1 MKRSEFKKRMQS
13 LKSYR
18 EQNPDKGYWDWKVE
32 QFQDGGELSDDEKII
47 INRAWAKKVLRD
59 AQAAI
64 EMERGTR
71 QIEPMPQ
78 RSFSEQLEDS
88 ERRREQA
95 RRESG
100 IEGLKNI
107 VRGFNRTAGTAAS
120 LASLIAGGG
129 WALTRLLSGNRAT
142 SLGRVLAPGV
152 IPANTADTAAD
163 AVDFVVDP
171 SLSGAAEVGTGIVLG
186 KWKNFG
192 SKARQATELA
202 GQSLNVNNAIES
214 YFEGGETNEGGEVPP
229 MWLQEPYQGPT
240 YNQVLESLKKDD
252 PTAYNRLAEARARER
267 NPTSE
272 IVRYVDANGNI
283 ATASSV
289 QGLQPVV
296 TPEDLPGIGDAAEV
310 YNIGKDF
317 VEGNYGSAAAGLGLL
332 AIPGGAAG
340 KIYRKGRRIAQD
352 LDLSYKSSSGANP
365 KNIFANI
372 ALMDPEHYG
381 AITGA
386 RKLIVPDKVKQI
398 IESNVFSRKNID
410 YNLEKLYDRIYSVK
424 PSAFDNPNFIGNAIK
439 GSTIN
444 ISNEYLSELNRVLPH
459 EIRHRIDFD
468 NPLTDKEKEVLF
480 SAYDEDFANNQMVR
494 HLVPDNYDV
503 NMDAVTT
510 NLDSRLQLLGL
521 HSTAPLHIQNTIID
535 KSTDKAIFNSV
546 RESNGYG
553 EAYIKYLT
561 ENNLLTTERANKLRE
576 AMKYVGVGLPFAFF
590 INQEEPQ
597 QYEKGGKVPP
607 DNSPA
612 RVNPITNRPLANGA
626 ITPILNLEG
635 AANFT
640 PVGDVLSIRD
650 AYVAAKNKDLLG
662 LGLAGLGVVPFI
674 PTVNRKATQDLIDR
688 AIKQSEKSK
697 QVVDDFYTQRN
708 NVYES
713 MIENE
718 DAFRRAARA
727 DKQAGTNYVGTYGQ
741 AIRDYLRDPSQYN
754 DDLPMMLFDRDLYGT
769 NIKMQVDPSRPG
781 YITVNPRYKDPDELD
796 DAFKRINPGLVR
808 HEMGHQTDLKAGLQ
822 YTDRLADPSKFVSD
836 EKLKEMFPKTHSRL
850 KSTVLNKGS
859 EIKSYMN
866 EFREFLMGERKWEP
880 KESVKSFRRKLDEY
894 SKQFPTL
901 RMIFDSYKSKSD
913 FVKDYNM
920 VPLTDAG
927 TNQNLV

>member
-1 MKRSEFKKRMQS
+1 MDRTEFKKRMQS

-202 GQSLNVNNAIES
+202 GQSLNANNAIES

-229 MWLQEPYQGPT
+229 
-240 YNQVLESLKKDD
+240 SD
-252 PTAYNRLAEARARER
+252 
-267 NPTSE
+267 
-272 IVRYVDANGNI
+272 
-283 ATASSV
+283 
-289 QGLQPVV
+289 
-296 TPEDLPGIGDAAEV
+296 
-310 YNIGKDF
+310 
-317 VEGNYGSAAAGLGLL
+317 
-332 AIPGGAAG
+332 
-340 KIYRKGRRIAQD
+340 YRG
-352 LDLSYKSSSGANP
+352 
-365 KNIFANI
+365 
-372 ALMDPEHYG
+372 
-381 AITGA
+381 
-386 RKLIVPDKVKQI
+386 
-398 IESNVFSRKNID
+398 
-410 YNLEKLYDRIYSVK
+410 
-424 PSAFDNPNFIGNAIK
+424 
-439 GSTIN
+439 
-444 ISNEYLSELNRVLPH
+444 SNEP
-459 EIRHRIDFD
+459 
-468 NPLTDKEKEVLF
+468 
-480 SAYDEDFANNQMVR
+480 
-494 HLVPDNYDV
+494 V
-503 NMDAVTT
+503 N
-510 NLDSRLQLLGL
+510 
-521 HSTAPLHIQNTIID
+521 
-535 KSTDKAIFNSV
+535 
-546 RESNGYG
+546 
-553 EAYIKYLT
+553 
-561 ENNLLTTERANKLRE
+561 
-576 AMKYVGVGLPFAFF
+576 
-590 INQEEPQ
+590 
-597 QYEKGGKVPP
+597 
-607 DNSPA
+607 
-612 RVNPITNRPLANGA
+612 VNPFTKKPLANGA
-626 ITPILNLEG
+626 ITPVLDLEDASG
-635 AANFT
+635 FT
-640 PVGDVLSIRD
+640 PIGDILSIRD
-650 AYVAAKNKDLLG
+650 AYIAAKNKDLLG

-674 PTVNRKATQDLIDR
+674 PTVNRKATQDLMDR

-913 FVKDYNM
+913 FVRDYNA
-920 VPLTDAG
+920 VPLTDTG

>member
-1 MKRSEFKKRMQS
+1 MDRTEFKKRMQS

-202 GQSLNVNNAIES
+202 GQSLNANNAIES

-229 MWLQEPYQGPT
+229 
-240 YNQVLESLKKDD
+240 SD
-252 PTAYNRLAEARARER
+252 
-267 NPTSE
+267 
-272 IVRYVDANGNI
+272 
-283 ATASSV
+283 
-289 QGLQPVV
+289 
-296 TPEDLPGIGDAAEV
+296 
-310 YNIGKDF
+310 
-317 VEGNYGSAAAGLGLL
+317 
-332 AIPGGAAG
+332 
-340 KIYRKGRRIAQD
+340 YRG
-352 LDLSYKSSSGANP
+352 
-365 KNIFANI
+365 
-372 ALMDPEHYG
+372 
-381 AITGA
+381 
-386 RKLIVPDKVKQI
+386 
-398 IESNVFSRKNID
+398 
-410 YNLEKLYDRIYSVK
+410 
-424 PSAFDNPNFIGNAIK
+424 
-439 GSTIN
+439 
-444 ISNEYLSELNRVLPH
+444 SNEP
-459 EIRHRIDFD
+459 
-468 NPLTDKEKEVLF
+468 
-480 SAYDEDFANNQMVR
+480 
-494 HLVPDNYDV
+494 V
-503 NMDAVTT
+503 N
-510 NLDSRLQLLGL
+510 
-521 HSTAPLHIQNTIID
+521 
-535 KSTDKAIFNSV
+535 
-546 RESNGYG
+546 
-553 EAYIKYLT
+553 
-561 ENNLLTTERANKLRE
+561 
-576 AMKYVGVGLPFAFF
+576 
-590 INQEEPQ
+590 
-597 QYEKGGKVPP
+597 
-607 DNSPA
+607 
-612 RVNPITNRPLANGA
+612 VNPFTKKPLANGA
-626 ITPILNLEG
+626 ITPVLDLEDASG
-635 AANFT
+635 FT
-640 PVGDVLSIRD
+640 PIGDILSIRD
-650 AYVAAKNKDLLG
+650 AYIAAKNKDLLG

-674 PTVNRKATQDLIDR
+674 PTVNRKATQDLMDR

-727 DKQAGTNYVGTYGQ
+727 DRQAGTDYIGTYGQ

-836 EKLKEMFPKTHSRL
+836 DKLKEMFPKTHSRL

-894 SKQFPTL
+894 SKRFPTL

-913 FVKDYNM
+913 FVRDYNM
-920 VPLTDAG
+920 VPLTDTG

>member
-229 MWLQEPYQGPT
+229 
-240 YNQVLESLKKDD
+240 SD
-252 PTAYNRLAEARARER
+252 
-267 NPTSE
+267 
-272 IVRYVDANGNI
+272 
-283 ATASSV
+283 
-289 QGLQPVV
+289 
-296 TPEDLPGIGDAAEV
+296 
-310 YNIGKDF
+310 
-317 VEGNYGSAAAGLGLL
+317 
-332 AIPGGAAG
+332 
-340 KIYRKGRRIAQD
+340 YRG
-352 LDLSYKSSSGANP
+352 
-365 KNIFANI
+365 
-372 ALMDPEHYG
+372 
-381 AITGA
+381 
-386 RKLIVPDKVKQI
+386 
-398 IESNVFSRKNID
+398 
-410 YNLEKLYDRIYSVK
+410 
-424 PSAFDNPNFIGNAIK
+424 
-439 GSTIN
+439 
-444 ISNEYLSELNRVLPH
+444 SNEP
-459 EIRHRIDFD
+459 
-468 NPLTDKEKEVLF
+468 
-480 SAYDEDFANNQMVR
+480 
-494 HLVPDNYDV
+494 V
-503 NMDAVTT
+503 N
-510 NLDSRLQLLGL
+510 
-521 HSTAPLHIQNTIID
+521 
-535 KSTDKAIFNSV
+535 
-546 RESNGYG
+546 
-553 EAYIKYLT
+553 
-561 ENNLLTTERANKLRE
+561 
-576 AMKYVGVGLPFAFF
+576 
-590 INQEEPQ
+590 
-597 QYEKGGKVPP
+597 
-607 DNSPA
+607 
-612 RVNPITNRPLANGA
+612 VNPFTKKPLANGSV
-626 ITPILNLEG
+626 TPILDLEDASG
-635 AANFT
+635 FT
-640 PVGDVLSIRD
+640 PIGDILSIRD

-913 FVKDYNM
+913 FVRDYNA
-920 VPLTDAG
+920 VPLTDTG

>member
-229 MWLQEPYQGPT
+229 
-240 YNQVLESLKKDD
+240 SD
-252 PTAYNRLAEARARER
+252 
-267 NPTSE
+267 
-272 IVRYVDANGNI
+272 
-283 ATASSV
+283 
-289 QGLQPVV
+289 
-296 TPEDLPGIGDAAEV
+296 
-310 YNIGKDF
+310 
-317 VEGNYGSAAAGLGLL
+317 
-332 AIPGGAAG
+332 
-340 KIYRKGRRIAQD
+340 YRG
-352 LDLSYKSSSGANP
+352 
-365 KNIFANI
+365 
-372 ALMDPEHYG
+372 
-381 AITGA
+381 
-386 RKLIVPDKVKQI
+386 
-398 IESNVFSRKNID
+398 
-410 YNLEKLYDRIYSVK
+410 
-424 PSAFDNPNFIGNAIK
+424 
-439 GSTIN
+439 
-444 ISNEYLSELNRVLPH
+444 SNEP
-459 EIRHRIDFD
+459 
-468 NPLTDKEKEVLF
+468 
-480 SAYDEDFANNQMVR
+480 
-494 HLVPDNYDV
+494 V
-503 NMDAVTT
+503 N
-510 NLDSRLQLLGL
+510 
-521 HSTAPLHIQNTIID
+521 
-535 KSTDKAIFNSV
+535 
-546 RESNGYG
+546 
-553 EAYIKYLT
+553 
-561 ENNLLTTERANKLRE
+561 
-576 AMKYVGVGLPFAFF
+576 
-590 INQEEPQ
+590 
-597 QYEKGGKVPP
+597 
-607 DNSPA
+607 
-612 RVNPITNRPLANGA
+612 VNPFTKKPLANGSV
-626 ITPILNLEG
+626 TPILDLEDASG
-635 AANFT
+635 FT
-640 PVGDVLSIRD
+640 PIGDILSIRD

>member
-229 MWLQEPYQGPT
+229 
-240 YNQVLESLKKDD
+240 SD
-252 PTAYNRLAEARARER
+252 
-267 NPTSE
+267 
-272 IVRYVDANGNI
+272 
-283 ATASSV
+283 
-289 QGLQPVV
+289 
-296 TPEDLPGIGDAAEV
+296 
-310 YNIGKDF
+310 
-317 VEGNYGSAAAGLGLL
+317 
-332 AIPGGAAG
+332 
-340 KIYRKGRRIAQD
+340 YRG
-352 LDLSYKSSSGANP
+352 
-365 KNIFANI
+365 
-372 ALMDPEHYG
+372 
-381 AITGA
+381 
-386 RKLIVPDKVKQI
+386 
-398 IESNVFSRKNID
+398 
-410 YNLEKLYDRIYSVK
+410 
-424 PSAFDNPNFIGNAIK
+424 
-439 GSTIN
+439 
-444 ISNEYLSELNRVLPH
+444 SNEP
-459 EIRHRIDFD
+459 
-468 NPLTDKEKEVLF
+468 
-480 SAYDEDFANNQMVR
+480 
-494 HLVPDNYDV
+494 V
-503 NMDAVTT
+503 N
-510 NLDSRLQLLGL
+510 
-521 HSTAPLHIQNTIID
+521 
-535 KSTDKAIFNSV
+535 
-546 RESNGYG
+546 
-553 EAYIKYLT
+553 
-561 ENNLLTTERANKLRE
+561 
-576 AMKYVGVGLPFAFF
+576 
-590 INQEEPQ
+590 
-597 QYEKGGKVPP
+597 
-607 DNSPA
+607 
-612 RVNPITNRPLANGA
+612 VNPFTKKPLANGSV
-626 ITPILNLEG
+626 TPILDLEDASG
-635 AANFT
+635 FT
-640 PVGDVLSIRD
+640 PIGDILSIRD

-836 EKLKEMFPKTHSRL
+836 GKLKEMFPKTHSRL

-866 EFREFLMGERKWEP
+866 EFREFLRGERKWEP

-913 FVKDYNM
+913 FVRDYNA
-920 VPLTDAG
+920 VPLTDTG